1 MQWLLSFQRQHV
13 ETLCTAL
20 RTHTAA
26 LDASDTGTGKTYTT
40 VAVCLSLGLRPLIL
54 CPKSVMPSWRRVLKE
69 HGVTPLG
76 ISNYEMVKGCKW
88 YRELT
93 ERDATLCPHII
104 RQVDND
110 VEPYRWE
117 LPTDGLLVFDE
128 AHRCKNTK
136 SVTSK
141 LALARG
147 NCRRLLLSATL
158 ADRLVFFKPFG
169 VVLGLYERIS
179 QYRVWMSRQ
188 KFMRTVGDAREF
200 VFDRE
205 DREVLAIHAAV
216 FPEHGSRMRI
226 ADLGDAFPQNQVVAQ
241 AYHLDKHD
249 EIDVLYAE
257 INVLLRHLRD
267 RELRATALGR
277 IIILLQRIEI
287 LKMPIFLDLI
297 EDALENG
304 FSVAVF
310 VKFRETLQQICH
322 MLKCDTAIYG
332 TQTAAERQACIDDF
346 QANRRRLLVAT
357 IQAGGVGISLHDTTG
372 SAPRMSIISPTWSA
386 QDMVQTLGRIH
397 RAGAKT
403 PACQRIVFVAN
414 TWEER
419 ICEIIE
425 KKITN
430 LHGLND
436 GDLIGLDV
444 TRQDIGELM
453 GVQQEDGGGGGD
465 ADEDG
470 DPEPPSSEK
479 VVWLR

>member
-1 MQWLLSFQRQHV
+1 MQEPPWLLSFQRGHV
-13 ETLCTAL
+13 EILCTAL
-20 RTHTAA
+20 QKHTAA

-40 VAVCLSLGLRPLIL
+40 VAVCIALGLRPLIL
-54 CPKSVMPSWRRVLKE
+54 CPKSVMPSWRRVLRE

-93 ERDATLCPHII
+93 ESGAVACPHII
-104 RQVDND
+104 RQVEND
-110 VEPYRWE
+110 TEPYRWE

-141 LALARG
+141 LALAQG
-147 NCRRLLLSATL
+147 NCKRLLLSATL
-158 ADRLVFFKPFG
+158 ADRLIFFKPFG
-169 VVLGLYERIS
+169 VVLGLYDHIA

-188 KFMRTVGDAREF
+188 KFMRRVGDEREF
-200 VFDRE
+200 VFDRG
-205 DREVLAIHAAV
+205 DREVLAIHAAI

-226 ADLGDAFPQNQVVAQ
+226 TELGDAFPQNQVVAQ

-249 EIDVLYAE
+249 ELDALYAE

-277 IIILLQRIEI
+277 IVILLQRIEI

-297 EDALENG
+297 EDAMENG
-304 FSVAVF
+304 FAVAVF

-322 MLKCDTAIYG
+322 ILKCDTAIYG
-332 TQTAAERQACIDDF
+332 SQTAAERQACIDDF
-346 QANRRRLLVAT
+346 QSGKRRLIVAT

-372 SAPRMSIISPTWSA
+372 NAPRMSIISPTWSA

-419 ICEIIE
+419 ICAIIE
-425 KKITN
+425 EKITN

-444 TRQDIGELM
+444 QRQDIGALM
-453 GVQQEDGGGGGD
+453 QIQEGEEEP
-465 ADEDG
+465 ASED
-470 DPEPPSSEK
+470 PAPPSSEK

>member
-1 MQWLLSFQRQHV
+1 
-13 ETLCTAL
+13 
-20 RTHTAA
+20 
-26 LDASDTGTGKTYTT
+26 
-40 VAVCLSLGLRPLIL
+40 
-54 CPKSVMPSWRRVLKE
+54 LK
-69 HGVTPLG
+69 
-76 ISNYEMVKGCKW
+76 
-88 YRELT
+88 
-93 ERDATLCPHII
+93 
-104 RQVDND
+104 
-110 VEPYRWE
+110 
-117 LPTDGLLVFDE
+117 
-128 AHRCKNTK
+128 
-136 SVTSK
+136 
-141 LALARG
+141 
-147 NCRRLLLSATL
+147 
-158 ADRLVFFKPFG
+158 
-169 VVLGLYERIS
+169 
-179 QYRVWMSRQ
+179 
-188 KFMRTVGDAREF
+188 
-200 VFDRE
+200 
-205 DREVLAIHAAV
+205 
-216 FPEHGSRMRI
+216 
-226 ADLGDAFPQNQVVAQ
+226 
-241 AYHLDKHD
+241 
-249 EIDVLYAE
+249 
-257 INVLLRHLRD
+257 HLRD

-322 MLKCDTAIYG
+322 ILKCDTAIYG
-332 TQTAAERQACIDDF
+332 AQTAAERQACIDDF

-386 QDMVQTLGRIH
+386 QDMVQTLGRVH

-403 PACQRIVFVAN
+403 PACQRIVFVAK

-425 KKITN
+425 QKITN

-444 TRQDIGELM
+444 ERQDIGALM
-453 GVQQEDGGGGGD
+453 GIQEGEEGGG
-465 ADEDG
+465 E